1 MQMKIILTC
10 LMLMILA
17 GNCPTWGQE
26 KEKKWE
32 LNGYVKDLRTLYFFD
47 GLDSVLVDN
56 LLHNRLNFKWFASEN
71 LTVKVEFRN
80 RIFYGE
86 LVRQLPDFGKLP
98 DTNNDFFDLSF
109 NIIDANAVVFNTTI
123 DRGYV
128 EYNKNDW
135 EVRVGRQRI
144 NWGIN
149 LAWNPNDIFNAY
161 SFFDFDYEE
170 RPGSDAIRIKKYT
183 GIASSIEVAANIAD
197 NSDDWVL
204 AGLWKTNKWNYDFQL
219 LAGKAR
225 QDFVL
230 GTGWAGSIHNAG
242 FKGEVTWFKPFDDS
256 RADAFETFL
265 LSVSADYSFSGGLYL
280 NGSFL
285 INTGLSSVTGT
296 GGFNTL
302 NSDRLDTKRVL
313 PYPYATFLQS
323 NYAINPLLTVGIS
336 WMTFPGEEAFFIN
349 PVLTASVF
357 SNIDLDIIG
366 QVFYQK
372 KERGYRSDSP
382 ALFLRMKWSF

>member
-1 MQMKIILTC
+1 MKYIFTGLLLFILINNSP
-10 LMLMILA
+10 LRA
-17 GNCPTWGQE
+17 QE
-26 KEKKWE
+26 KERKWE
-32 LNGYVKDLRTLYFFD
+32 LNGYVKDLRALYFFD

-56 LLHNRLNFKWFASEN
+56 LLHNRLNFRWYAHEHF
-71 LTVKVEFRN
+71 TVKLELRN

-86 LVRQLPDFGKLP
+86 LVRQFPDFGKLP

-109 NIIDANAVVFNTTI
+109 NIIDANSLVFNTTI
-123 DRGYV
+123 DRGYI

-170 RPGSDAIRIKKYT
+170 RPGSDAVRIKKYT

-197 NSDDWVL
+197 DSDDWVL

-230 GTGWAGSIHNAG
+230 GAGWAGSIYNAG

-256 RADAFETFL
+256 RQDTFETWL
-265 LSVSADYSFSGGLYL
+265 LSISADYSFSGGLYL

-285 INTGLSSVTGT
+285 INTGLESGLGT
-296 GGFNTL
+296 DTFNTL
-302 NSDRLDTKRVL
+302 SADRLDTKSVL

-323 NYAINPLLTVGIS
+323 NYTINPLLTMGVS

-357 SNIDLDIIG
+357 SNVDLDVIG
-366 QVFYQK
+366 QIFYEK
-372 KERGYRSDSP
+372 KEQGYRSDSP
-382 ALFLRMKWSF
+382 ALFLRVKWSF